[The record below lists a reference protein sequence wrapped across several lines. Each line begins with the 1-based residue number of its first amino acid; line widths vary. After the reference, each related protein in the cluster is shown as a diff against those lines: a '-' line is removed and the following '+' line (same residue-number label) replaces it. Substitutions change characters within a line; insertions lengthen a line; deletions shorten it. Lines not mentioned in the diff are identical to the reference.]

1 MLDERYGAD
10 QRVTRPNAPP
20 PSKVVGVDDLEHTA
34 IRFAQKTLKRAIVLS
49 AVTPFVVAGG
59 VVALD
64 HWSKRKKS
72 RKAVFP
78 HSRPVSSTVETTG
91 TTIYTFGEDVYA
103 AMLEAIEGAT
113 ERIFIETYI
122 WKGDEV
128 GRQFKDALIAAHERG
143 VEVFVVYDGF
153 ANAVVPRSFFR
164 FPEGIHVLEYPI
176 FRPQVLL
183 MDLKHTGRDHRKI
196 LVVDDEVG
204 FVGGYNIGTLYA
216 TQWRDTHLRV
226 TGTAVWELSS
236 AFVDFWNLNRKDK
249 HPAIDSPG
257 TITWVPGFQ
266 AARNAP
272 ARRVYP
278 IRNLYLEAFRRATSH
293 IYLTQAYFIPDREL
307 LEVLVAAAR
316 RGVDVRLIVP
326 EASNHV
332 LTDWL
337 SRGLY
342 SQLLRAGVT
351 IWLFRNA
358 MVHAKTA
365 TVDGRWTTIGT
376 ANIDRLSL
384 TGNYEINMAIYD
396 TGIAAQ
402 MEDIFALDL
411 TNCRELQLDAW
422 EARSPVAK
430 IGELLLTPLSPLL

>member
-1 MLDERYGAD
+1 M
-10 QRVTRPNAPP
+10 
-20 PSKVVGVDDLEHTA
+20 DDLENTA
-34 IRFAQKTLKRAIVLS
+34 LRFAQKTLKRAAVTS
-49 AVTPFVVAGG
+49 AVVPFVVAGA
-59 VVALD
+59 VVAVD
-64 HWSKRKKS
+64 HWQKRSKS

-78 HSRPVSSTVETTG
+78 RTSPRTTTVGESTTTV
-91 TTIYTFGEDVYA
+91 YTFGEELYA
-103 AMLEAIEGAT
+103 EMLSAIRLART
-113 ERIFIETYI
+113 RIFIETYI

-128 GRQFKDALIAAHERG
+128 GRQFKDALVEASERG

-153 ANAVVPRSFFR
+153 ANLVVPWTFFT
-164 FPEGIHVLEYPI
+164 FPEQVHVLKYPV

-204 FVGGYNIGTLYA
+204 FVGGYNIGTVYA
-216 TQWRDTHLRV
+216 TQWRDTHLKV
-226 TGTAVWELSS
+226 TGPAVWELAS
-236 AFVDFWNLNRKDK
+236 AFIDFWNLNLRGDN
-249 HPAIDSPG
+249 PRIDSPG
-257 TITWVPGFQ
+257 TRTWAPELQ

-278 IRNLYLEAFRRATSH
+278 IRNIYLEAIRRSTSH
-293 IYLTQAYFIPDREL
+293 VYMTQAYFIPDREL
-307 LEVLVAAAR
+307 LDVIVAAAR
-316 RGVDVRLIVP
+316 RGVDVRVIVP

-342 SQLLRAGVT
+342 SKLLRAGVS
-351 IWLFRNA
+351 IWLYRNA

-384 TGNYEINMAIYD
+384 TGNYEINVSVYD
-396 TGIAAQ
+396 DALATQ
-402 MEDIFALDL
+402 MEEIFAVDL
-411 TNCRELQLDAW
+411 SNCRELLLEEW
-422 EARSPVAK
+422 ESRPAIAK
-430 IGELLLTPLSPLL
+430 IGEALLTPLSPLL